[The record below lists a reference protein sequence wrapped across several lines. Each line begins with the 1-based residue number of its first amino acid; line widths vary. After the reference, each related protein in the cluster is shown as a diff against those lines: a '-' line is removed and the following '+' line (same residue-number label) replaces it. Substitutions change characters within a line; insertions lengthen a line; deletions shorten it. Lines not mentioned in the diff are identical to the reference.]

1 MSETRGIC
9 LMVADL
15 VLVRLASQN
24 GISSALPWHQ
34 AHASCMRPRML
45 RYECVNVSVSGSVSV
60 SVLVRLAVC
69 VCALVLAHVC
79 VCTHGSVAT
88 CMYMLVSWR
97 MLAQSE
103 DGVFS
108 HDLVSCRPSRVE
120 SLIACLRA
128 GVAARCCRSSCS
140 LSGAKPSQ

>member
-45 RYECVNVSVSGSVSV
+45 GYEECVNVSVSGSVSV
-60 SVLVRLAVC
+60 SVLVRLVVC

-79 VCTHGSVAT
+79 VFVRMGVLPLACTCSYLGACWPSP
-88 CMYMLVSWR
+88 R
-97 MLAQSE
+97 ME
-103 DGVFS
+103 CF
-108 HDLVSCRPSRVE
+108 RV
-120 SLIACLRA
+120 IW
-128 GVAARCCRSSCS
+128 
-140 LSGAKPSQ
+140 